1 MTDRLHHSTAGG
13 LVGGRSALPSIPIAT
28 TASATLDVVA
38 SLDNLIVT
46 PDLDNPTTIVA
57 EGQIDSHTSSLLAQ
71 ALADQPEDAD
81 VALVLG
87 GVTFVDSSGLRAIVR
102 AHKRQTAAGGALA
115 LVDPSEPVARLLDIT
130 GLRSELTVRLTNG

>member
-1 MTDRLHHSTAGG
+1 MTDRQYVSYLNGSTNGTAT
-13 LVGGRSALPSIPIAT
+13 SSSIPIAAA
-28 TASATLDVVA
+28 ASATLDVVA

-46 PDLDNPTTIVA
+46 PDVDDPTTIVA

-71 ALADQPEDAD
+71 ALADQPEDAE

-102 AHKRQTAAGGALA
+102 AHKRQTAAGGGLA
-115 LVDPSEPVARLLDIT
+115 LVDPSEAVARLLDIT
-130 GLRSELTVRLTNG
+130 GLRSELTVRVSGD